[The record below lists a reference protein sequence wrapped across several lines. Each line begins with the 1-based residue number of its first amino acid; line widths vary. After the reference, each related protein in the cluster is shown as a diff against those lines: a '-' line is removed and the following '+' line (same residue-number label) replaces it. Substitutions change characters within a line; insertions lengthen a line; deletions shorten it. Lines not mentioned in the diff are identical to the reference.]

1 MIITIPGR
9 PIPKARPRVFKNR
22 TITPKRTK
30 DYEARIASAVRAAW
44 SGKPIP
50 KDTGVVV
57 CIDFHFKRPQRLNR
71 KKDPQLPIPK
81 TSRPDIDNLAKS
93 ILDGI
98 TQAGVWHDDGQV
110 QSLIARKWYTGK
122 PSANMGRE
130 RIVIRIDVCES

>member
-1 MIITIPGR
+1 MRLALRQQCGPPGR
-9 PIPKARPRVFKNR
+9 ASPYPKTQGWLCALTFTSK
-22 TITPKRTK
+22 T
-30 DYEARIASAVRAAW
+30 
-44 SGKPIP
+44 
-50 KDTGVVV
+50 
-57 CIDFHFKRPQRLNR
+57 
-71 KKDPQLPIPK
+71 DPPLPNPT